1 MTSAALSANVAFAAM
16 SSQAPGPD
24 RDAFAHSL
32 RTFSRRGS
40 MDILDL
46 LLEGPA
52 RFSEI
57 RRSLPD
63 LGDRLM
69 WERLRELTDAGL
81 ITREVDGGP
90 PITSTYSHTPH
101 GAYIH
106 ARLRELRSALHQRP

>member
-1 MTSAALSANVAFAAM
+1 
-16 SSQAPGPD
+16 
-24 RDAFAHSL
+24 
-32 RTFSRRGS
+32 

-63 LGDRLM
+63 LGERLM

-81 ITREVDGGP
+81 ITRRHVDAGP
-90 PITSTYSHTPH
+90 PITSTYTPTPH

-106 ARLRELRSALHQRP
+106 APLRELRSALHERP